1 MPSRPSGPAR
11 SSRSCD
17 TGRRARHHCQA
28 QLQREPRSGWH
39 IDHFPVAYRDIEDQ
53 VLRRA
58 RRGPRNLV
66 VSCPACNMSHAHER
80 DVCLGHTQCRCRRQW
95 AQTASLAALSLTVW
109 LGGTLLCRPRVAS
122 QNLA

>member
-1 MPSRPSGPAR
+1 MPSRPKWTREVEQTVWTQGGGY
-11 SSRSCD
+11 C
-17 TGRRARHHCQA
+17 HHCQV

-53 VLRRA
+53 VCWGVRDPRD
-58 RRGPRNLV
+58 PRNLV

-95 AQTASLAALSLTVW
+95 AQTASLAALSLTVGW
-109 LGGTLLCRPRVAS
+109 LGGTMLC
-122 QNLA
+122 QGLA

>member
-1 MPSRPSGPAR
+1 MPSRPKWTREVEQTVWTQGG
-11 SSRSCD
+11 
-17 TGRRARHHCQA
+17 GRCHHCQA

-53 VLRRA
+53 VCCGVRDPRD
-58 RRGPRNLV
+58 PRNLV

-95 AQTASLAALSLTVW
+95 AQTASLAALSLTVGW
-109 LGGTLLCRPRVAS
+109 LGGTLLC
-122 QNLA
+122 QGLA